1 MRFFTSDIRR
11 NITKI
16 VCLTVGLAMGFI
28 LIAKVYFEQTY
39 DTFFPDS
46 DRIYRITESFVQN
59 GEYKEY
65 LFTPGAF
72 APGLKRYAPQVAAA
86 TRYTG
91 FLHENDVRTD
101 DGRSFT
107 AEGVELADSCFFDVF
122 QARIIAGDPHEAL
135 AVKDVCMI
143 PRSLADKIGG
153 NVVGQRLCALAFSED
168 YKVTIGGVYEDFPV
182 NSTLPNAIYLSLS
195 SIGNFAH
202 DGRDNWMGNDRYSSC
217 VRLVEGVSAEDL
229 KPTLLKLIEDHVDK
243 EAIEMFTFRMGLRPL
258 VGLHTSTDMV
268 RTMIWM
274 LSLLAVIL
282 LMSAGLNYLLIVIG
296 QMGHRS
302 REMAVRKCYG
312 TGNGRIFGRVMAES
326 VFFLLVAMGLAVLL
340 VFCFSDL
347 CRDLLGYTPQVLF
360 STGKVWLVEG
370 AVCIGLLL
378 ITGAVPAWMYCRT
391 PVASAFRSNVRSRRG
406 WKLVLL
412 AVQFFASG
420 LLMCLLVLVGRQYYM
435 MSRLDMGFEYENVG
449 YVSLDGVPR
458 ESRSTL
464 VSELQRL
471 GCVEGVASTYHNF
484 VEKASGNNVWI
495 DDRIEDQINV
505 ADFYNVNPD
514 IFDVMGMEF
523 VQGGTFDMTADSV
536 GRQVVVEERFIDVM
550 KKLTGI
556 DDDNLIG
563 RTFKITEHVGIE
575 GTQDFIVCGVVRNM
589 RRGGFDEES
598 ADVRSAVIFPSR
610 NISANLF
617 VRFNML
623 TPETLHQ
630 AQEVI
635 ARVYP
640 TRELYITPYR
650 MQVEQLTAEVRR
662 FGMSVIISGIA
673 IVVIAMIG
681 LVGYTADEVQRRAKE
696 IAIRKVT
703 GTPASKIV
711 RMLCV
716 DILKVALPSLVAG
729 GAVAVSVGRRW
740 LSQYTE
746 QVPLSPM
753 SMVLCIVVLLMLI
766 ISVVAL
772 NSLNVARSNPID
784 HLRSE

>member
-202 DGRDNWMGNDRYSSC
+202 DGRENWMGNDRYSSC

-243 EAIEMFTFRMGLRPL
+243 EAIEMFTFRMGLKPL

-274 LSLLAVIL
+274 LSLLAIIL

-302 REMAVRKCYG
+302 KEMAVRKCYG
-312 TGNGRIFGRVMAES
+312 TGNSRIFGRVMAES

-449 YVSLDGVPR
+449 YVSLDGMPR
-458 ESRSTL
+458 ESRSAL

-617 VRFNML
+617 VRFSML

>member
-326 VFFLLVAMGLAVLL
+326 VFFLLVAMGLGVLL

-458 ESRSTL
+458 ESRSAL

-575 GTQDFIVCGVVRNM
+575 GTQNFIVCGVVRNM

-753 SMVLCIVVLLMLI
+753 SMVLCIILLLVLL
-766 ISVVAL
+766 ISVVVF
-772 NSLNVARSNPID
+772 NSQNVARSNPVD

>member
-72 APGLKRYAPQVAAA
+72 APGLRQYAPQVEAA

-91 FLHENDVRTD
+91 MLHENDVMTD

-243 EAIEMFTFRMGLRPL
+243 EAIEMFTFRMGLKPL

-302 REMAVRKCYG
+302 KEMAVRKCYG

-326 VFFLLVAMGLAVLL
+326 VFFLLVAMGLAVLF

-458 ESRSTL
+458 ESRSAL

-514 IFDVMGMEF
+514 IFDVMGMAF

-556 DDDNLIG
+556 DDNNLIG

-575 GTQDFIVCGVVRNM
+575 GTQDFMVCGVVRNM

-729 GAVAVSVGRRW
+729 GAVAVSVGRQW

-746 QVPLSPM
+746 QVSLSPM

>member
-153 NVVGQRLCALAFSED
+153 DVVGQRLCALSFSDD

-182 NSTLPNAIYLSLS
+182 NSTIPNAIYLSLS

-302 REMAVRKCYG
+302 KEMAVRKCYG

-458 ESRSTL
+458 ESRSAL

-575 GTQDFIVCGVVRNM
+575 GTQNFIVCGVVRNM

>member
-143 PRSLADKIGG
+143 PHSLADKIGG
-153 NVVGQRLCALAFSED
+153 DVVGQRLCALAFSED

-202 DGRDNWMGNDRYSSC
+202 DGRENWMGNDRYSSC

-458 ESRSTL
+458 ESRSAL

>member
-153 NVVGQRLCALAFSED
+153 DVVGQRLCALSFSDD

-182 NSTLPNAIYLSLS
+182 NSTIPNAIYLSLS
-195 SIGNFAH
+195 SIGNFAY

-458 ESRSTL
+458 ESRSAL

-716 DILKVALPSLVAG
+716 DILKVALPSLVVG

>member
-153 NVVGQRLCALAFSED
+153 DVVGQRLCALSFSDD

-182 NSTLPNAIYLSLS
+182 NSTIPNAIYLSLS
-195 SIGNFAH
+195 SIGNFAY

-449 YVSLDGVPR
+449 YVSLDGMPR
-458 ESRSTL
+458 ESRSAL

-617 VRFNML
+617 VRFSML

-716 DILKVALPSLVAG
+716 DILKVALPSLVVG

>member
-326 VFFLLVAMGLAVLL
+326 VFFLLVAMGLGVLL

-458 ESRSTL
+458 ESRSAL

-575 GTQDFIVCGVVRNM
+575 GTQNFIVCGVVRNM

>member
-1 MRFFTSDIRR
+1 
-11 NITKI
+11 
-16 VCLTVGLAMGFI
+16 
-28 LIAKVYFEQTY
+28 
-39 DTFFPDS
+39 
-46 DRIYRITESFVQN
+46 
-59 GEYKEY
+59 
-65 LFTPGAF
+65 
-72 APGLKRYAPQVAAA
+72 
-86 TRYTG
+86 
-91 FLHENDVRTD
+91 
-101 DGRSFT
+101 
-107 AEGVELADSCFFDVF
+107 
-122 QARIIAGDPHEAL
+122 
-135 AVKDVCMI
+135 
-143 PRSLADKIGG
+143 
-153 NVVGQRLCALAFSED
+153 
-168 YKVTIGGVYEDFPV
+168 
-182 NSTLPNAIYLSLS
+182 
-195 SIGNFAH
+195 
-202 DGRDNWMGNDRYSSC
+202 MGNDRYSSC

-458 ESRSTL
+458 ESRSAL

>member
-302 REMAVRKCYG
+302 KEMAVRKCYG

-458 ESRSTL
+458 ESRSLL

-650 MQVEQLTAEVRR
+650 MQVDQLTAEVRR

>member
-153 NVVGQRLCALAFSED
+153 DVVGQRLCALSFSDD

-182 NSTLPNAIYLSLS
+182 NSTIPNAIYLSLS

-243 EAIEMFTFRMGLRPL
+243 EAIEMFTFRMGLKPL

-274 LSLLAVIL
+274 LSLLAIIL

-302 REMAVRKCYG
+302 KEMAVRKCYG
-312 TGNGRIFGRVMAES
+312 TGNSRIFGRVMAES

-458 ESRSTL
+458 ESRSAL

-650 MQVEQLTAEVRR
+650 MQVDQLTAEVRR

>member
-302 REMAVRKCYG
+302 KEMAVRKCYG
-312 TGNGRIFGRVMAES
+312 TGNSRIFGRVMAES

-449 YVSLDGVPR
+449 YVSLDGMPR
-458 ESRSTL
+458 ESRSAL

>member
-11 NITKI
+11 NIIKI

-153 NVVGQRLCALAFSED
+153 DVVGQRLCALSFSDD

-182 NSTLPNAIYLSLS
+182 NSTIPNAIYLSLS

-274 LSLLAVIL
+274 LSLLAIIL

-302 REMAVRKCYG
+302 KEMAVRKCYG
-312 TGNGRIFGRVMAES
+312 TGNSRIFGRVMAES

-412 AVQFFASG
+412 GVQFFASG

-458 ESRSTL
+458 ESRSAL
-464 VSELQRL
+464 VSELQCL

-617 VRFNML
+617 VRFSML

>member
-302 REMAVRKCYG
+302 KEMAVRKCYG

-449 YVSLDGVPR
+449 YVSLDGMPR
-458 ESRSTL
+458 ESRSAL

-556 DDDNLIG
+556 DDNNLIG

-575 GTQDFIVCGVVRNM
+575 GTQDFMVCGVVRNM

>member
-153 NVVGQRLCALAFSED
+153 DVVGQRLCALSFSDD

-182 NSTLPNAIYLSLS
+182 NSTIPNAIYLSLS
-195 SIGNFAH
+195 SIGNFAY

-449 YVSLDGVPR
+449 YVSLDGMPR
-458 ESRSTL
+458 ESRSAL

-650 MQVEQLTAEVRR
+650 MQVDQLTAEVRR

>member
-449 YVSLDGVPR
+449 YVSLDGMPR
-458 ESRSTL
+458 ESRSAL

-716 DILKVALPSLVAG
+716 DILKVALPSLVVG

>member
-153 NVVGQRLCALAFSED
+153 DVVGQRLCALAFSED

-202 DGRDNWMGNDRYSSC
+202 DGRENWMGNDRYSSC
-217 VRLVEGVSAEDL
+217 VRLGEGVSAEDL

-243 EAIEMFTFRMGLRPL
+243 EAIEMFTFRMGLKPL

-302 REMAVRKCYG
+302 KEMAVRKCYG

-458 ESRSTL
+458 ESRSAL

>member
-458 ESRSTL
+458 ESRSAL

>member
-202 DGRDNWMGNDRYSSC
+202 DGRENWMGNDRYSSC

-302 REMAVRKCYG
+302 KEMAVRKCYG
-312 TGNGRIFGRVMAES
+312 TGNSRIFGRVMAES

-458 ESRSTL
+458 ESRSLL

-495 DDRIEDQINV
+495 DDKIEDQINV

>member
-39 DTFFPDS
+39 DTFFPGS

-59 GEYKEY
+59 GEYMEY

-72 APGLKRYAPQVAAA
+72 APGLKQYAPQVEAA

-91 FLHENDVRTD
+91 MLHENDVRTD

-168 YKVTIGGVYEDFPV
+168 YKVTIGGVYEDFPI

-202 DGRDNWMGNDRYSSC
+202 DGRNNWMGNDRYSSC
-217 VRLVEGVSAEDL
+217 VKLVEGVSAEDL

-243 EAIEMFTFRMGLRPL
+243 EAIEMFTFRMGLKPL

-302 REMAVRKCYG
+302 KEMAVRKCYG
-312 TGNGRIFGRVMAES
+312 TGNGRIFGRIMAES
-326 VFFLLVAMGLAVLL
+326 VFFLLVSMGLAVLL

-347 CRDLLGYTPQVLF
+347 CRDLLGYSPQVLF

-391 PVASAFRSNVRSRRG
+391 PVAAAFRSNVRSRRG
-406 WKLVLL
+406 WKLALL

-435 MSRLDMGFEYENVG
+435 MSRLDMGFEYKNVG

-458 ESRSTL
+458 ESRSAI
-464 VSELQRL
+464 VSELKSL

-484 VEKASGNNVWI
+484 IDKASGNNVWI
-495 DDRIEDQINV
+495 DDKIEDQINV
-505 ADFYNVNPD
+505 ADFYIVNPE

-523 VQGGTFDMTADSV
+523 VQGGPFDMTADSV

-556 DDDNLIG
+556 DDNNLVG

-575 GTQDFIVCGVVRNM
+575 GRQDFMVCGVVRNM

-598 ADVRSAVIFPSR
+598 ADMRSAVIFPSQY
-610 NISANLF
+610 ISGNLF
-617 VRFNML
+617 VRFNRL
-623 TPETLHQ
+623 TPETMHQ
-630 AQEVI
+630 AQEI
-635 ARVYP
+635 INRVYP
-640 TRELYITPYR
+640 ARELYITPYR
-650 MQVEQLTAEVRR
+650 AQVEQLTASVRR
-662 FGMSVIISGIA
+662 FGLSVIIAGIA

-681 LVGYTADEVQRRAKE
+681 LVGYTADEVQRRARE

-703 GTPASKIV
+703 GTPAAKIV

-716 DILKVALPSLVAG
+716 DILKVAVPSLVAG
-729 GAVAVSVGRRW
+729 GAVAAVAGRGW

-746 QVPLSPM
+746 QVSLSPL
-753 SMVLCIVVLLMLI
+753 SMVLCVLALLLLIV
-766 ISVVAL
+766 SVVAL

>member
-458 ESRSTL
+458 ESRSAL

-650 MQVEQLTAEVRR
+650 MQVDQLTAEVRR